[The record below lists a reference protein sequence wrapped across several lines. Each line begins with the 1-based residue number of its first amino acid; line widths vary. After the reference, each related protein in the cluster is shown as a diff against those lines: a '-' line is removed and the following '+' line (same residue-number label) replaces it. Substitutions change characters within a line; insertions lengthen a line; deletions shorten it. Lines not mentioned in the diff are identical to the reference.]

1 MTPIVLTSKVGP
13 DGVLHLTLPLTAAD
27 QDVRVTV
34 EPIAPKKDM
43 TPEEWRAFILSTA
56 GELARRIRATRT
68 GRIGRAR
75 AVVVS
80 HLLDTNA
87 FVDHLR
93 RGPASKVT
101 AKLLAAPSGSIYLCS
116 VVLGELIFGAVRS
129 GAAHEAA
136 NRALIAGLRVRLKT
150 ASEGSNNA

>member
-1 MTPIVLTSKVGP
+1 M
-13 DGVLHLTLPLTAAD
+13 
-27 QDVRVTV
+27 
-34 EPIAPKKDM
+34 
-43 TPEEWRAFILSTA
+43 
-56 GELARRIRATRT
+56 
-68 GRIGRAR
+68 
-75 AVVVS
+75 S

-129 GAAHEAA
+129 GVHEAA
-136 NRALIAGLRVRLKT
+136 NRALIAGLRARFSILLFDEPAAEEYGKLRAYLTNVGQVLGPNDLMIASIALANGMIVVTHNTKEFCRVPRLT
-150 ASEGSNNA
+150 LEDWQ